1 MLTEPVTRAPTA
13 TGPAPMVTPVAAAT
27 VPGPYRLV
35 SGTPQYRPAQGPV
48 TYTYPMA
55 SSVPYQMPGG
65 RVLAAPQVA
74 PQPVVSSAAV
84 STKGEVAPVSTLPPL
99 QSAQAMP
106 PPQMAPGS
114 QVLASSVSMVATP
127 AATATPPMVASAACA
142 TPTSIVGAP
151 QTSVVG
157 APQYQ
162 SPVAASMGSPVAVP
176 QVSSNQPMPAMDAAA
191 AQPNFHVPEA
201 GAVVTWSLKVLV
213 LLGGSSIKGIGLLG
227 LGGRYLWN

>member
-13 TGPAPMVTPVAAAT
+13 TGPAPVVTPVAAAAT

-35 SGTPQYRPAQGPV
+35 SGTSQYRPAQGPV

-74 PQPVVSSAAV
+74 PVPVSSAAV
-84 STKGEVAPVSTLPPL
+84 STKGEVGEVAPVSTLPPL

-127 AATATPPMVASAACA
+127 AMATATPPMVASAACA
-142 TPTSIVGAP
+142 TPTSIVGVP
-151 QTSVVG
+151 QSCGTPTSVVG

-162 SPVAASMGSPVAVP
+162 SPVAALMGSPVAVP
-176 QVSSNQPMPAMDAAA
+176 QVSSNQPMPAMDAAEVQSSSA

-201 GAVVTWSLKVLV
+201 GAEVTWPLKVL
-213 LLGGSSIKGIGLLG
+213 LLMGG
-227 LGGRYLWN
+227 